1 MTGNMHTE
9 MTLIE
14 QVTSLENMMLAWRKL
29 ERAFNYGDVWYDE
42 LLIAEFKM
50 NLVEHLREL
59 ADSIKSREYKMQS
72 IRPIP
77 FPKGGED
84 ENGELKVRQSFF
96 IDFRD
101 QLVWMAVSN
110 VIGHV
115 FDRKMPAWSYGN
127 RLYVSMWM
135 EKSEDGT
142 KVWKVGNYRNTSRN
156 FYRKWTQSWPLM
168 RRRIT
173 ASLKMMAGLKKE
185 ELDTTEKQTQ
195 EDNTSLSENQ
205 KYLQLAYLEEG
216 YFEKRDKP
224 LPQLYWAGVDL
235 TKFYQ
240 QVKLS
245 AVKDEML
252 KGIGTYRPNDHT
264 LDELI
269 TVLCSFEV
277 DYHDYE
283 YVGGEGDLKTMQLEL
298 GQQFEG
304 LPTGLIV
311 AGFLANI
318 YMLEIDATVNRALE
332 TNREVIHFRYVDD
345 HVIIATSPEILFEW
359 TAWYQK
365 LLSLYGLV
373 VNIEKLA
380 PEVISKVLPERKDD
394 QGGIL
399 IADYADDL
407 LPAICD
413 GAAIDPFFPTP
424 LMTQTLQKVS
434 QLQGMNLNMLS
445 TKEFAIVFS
454 ELQSLLVADLSEQEI
469 KKSTRIS
476 FACTMLSRL
485 IVDGEVD
492 YEAVKRFRLAWLN
505 WLETEYKMMKEGI
518 EKRVPLHGI
527 DTIEKLEVLV
537 KRCTQIVFDGV
548 EHIDTEALK
557 RDYPFI
563 GQHLW
568 PLEKLS
574 KTLTAGEDLTKSK
587 ERQVFNMLK
596 HALDDVPDKVRVWI
610 RAMGYCVKHQPQ
622 QIKRLYEKLNE
633 YEQNK
638 KLHQLSVEYLR
649 GLLDLLR
656 ADHIIRATYRLV
668 TDDYQYNRQKDQDMF
683 FLKEVFKVR
692 STNGKLFI
700 SKDAQQMIG
709 KATAF
714 YNLFA
719 AKIGLALAPEEE
731 DFFNSVENYHHSN
744 CLDSTFW
751 LLWVV
756 SKLKYWKRDERPV
769 ITETMK
775 EHFGEARPESPYYK
789 AFFMAYLREI
799 CLTEMAELTLPQD
812 LSGNVEWNNDEM
824 KYVLLH
830 LPRAKK
836 LQKKMLT
843 EHDKKAITPINRSK
857 LKISVTRWI
866 EDVNEMTDK
875 DCRRSLMDS
884 ELLAVMMELAII
896 KAINKEGEKF
906 DAVIPHPDNFRF
918 EKEDILETDW
928 NEILG
933 KINRGQTLSAE
944 YFPNKSLKGDSYC
957 YPALLDSSLP
967 KALTLCYGLGL
978 IFLQLLSK
986 RTILPWTL
994 NTQEAGYEWQRILHD
1009 LQGKGQISSLNYRIV
1024 YACLSPRQ
1032 RENWRLS
1039 RIMLDDYVE
1048 ETFMDNP
1055 RIQTILALEKE
1066 LQRSLKSLKDNLI
1079 SVANEEHRQLIVID
1093 LL

>member
-1 MTGNMHTE
+1 MTANTHTE
-9 MTLIE
+9 MNLID

-29 ERAFNYGDVWYDE
+29 ERVFNYGDVWYDE

-59 ADSIKSREYKMQS
+59 ALSIKNGEYRMQP

-77 FPKGGED
+77 FPKGGTDKE
-84 ENGELKVRQSFF
+84 GKLKVRQSFF

-101 QLVWMAVSN
+101 QLVWMAVCN

-173 ASLKMMAGLKKE
+173 ASLKMLAGLKKE

-195 EDNTSLSENQ
+195 EDNTALSENQ
-205 KYLQLAYLEEG
+205 KYLQLAYLEDG

-224 LPQLYWAGVDL
+224 LPQLYWAGIDL

-245 AVKDEML
+245 AVKDEIL
-252 KGIGTYRPNDHT
+252 KGIGTYRSNDHT

-283 YVGGEGDLKTMQLEL
+283 YVGGEDDLKTMQLEL

-318 YMLEIDATVNRALE
+318 YMLEIDATVSRAME
-332 TNREVIHFRYVDD
+332 TNRDVIHFRYVDD

-365 LLSLYGLV
+365 LLRQYGLE

-380 PEVISKVLPERKDD
+380 PEDISNVLPECKDD
-394 QGGIL
+394 QGGIF
-399 IADYADDL
+399 IADYEDVL

-445 TKEFAIVFS
+445 AKEFAIVFS

-492 YEAVKRFRLAWLN
+492 YEAVKRFRLEWIN
-505 WLETEYKMMKEGI
+505 WLETEYKVLKERI
-518 EKRVPLHGI
+518 EKHAPLHDI
-527 DTIEKLEVLV
+527 DTMAKLDALV

-557 RDYPFI
+557 KEYPFI
-563 GQHLW
+563 EQHLW

-574 KTLTAGEDLTKSK
+574 KTLTAGEELTRSK
-587 ERQVFNMLK
+587 ERQIFNMLM

-622 QIKRLYEKLNE
+622 QIVKLYVKLSQ
-633 YEQNK
+633 YENK
-638 KLHQLSVEYLR
+638 KLHPLSVEYLR

-656 ADHIIRATYRLV
+656 ADHVIRATYRLV
-668 TDDYQYNRQKDQDMF
+668 TDDYQYSRQKNQDIV
-683 FLKEVFKVR
+683 FLKEVFKVKQ
-692 STNGKLFI
+692 TNGKLFI
-700 SKDAQQMIG
+700 SKDAQRMMR

-719 AKIGLALAPEEE
+719 TNLGLKLAPEEE
-731 DFFNSVENYHHSN
+731 YFFNSVENYHHCN

-751 LLWVV
+751 MLWVV
-756 SKLKYWKRDERPV
+756 SKLKYWKRDERSV

-775 EHFGEARPESPYYK
+775 EYFGEAKPESPYYK
-789 AFFMAYLREI
+789 TFFMTYLREV
-799 CLTEMAELTLPQD
+799 CLTDATELALPQN
-812 LSGNVEWNNDEM
+812 LSGNVEWNNDEL

-830 LPRAKK
+830 LPKAKK

-843 EHDKKAITPINRSK
+843 ERDKNAITPIPKNK
-857 LKISVTRWI
+857 QKINVTRWI
-866 EDVNEMTDK
+866 EDVNGMTNK
-875 DCRRSLMDS
+875 DSRRSLMYS
-884 ELLAVMMELAII
+884 ELLAVLMALAII
-896 KAINKEGEKF
+896 KAINKQGEKF
-906 DAVIPHPDNFRF
+906 ETVIPHPDNFRF
-918 EKEDILETDW
+918 DKDDILQTDW
-928 NEILG
+928 NVILG
-933 KINRGQTLSAE
+933 KISKEQTLRAE

-967 KALTLCYGLGL
+967 KPLTLCYGLGL

-994 NTQEAGYEWQRILHD
+994 NTQEAGYDWQRILHD

-1055 RIQTILALEKE
+1055 RIQTILDLEKE
-1066 LQRSLKSLKDNLI
+1066 LQRSLKSLRGNLI

>member
-1 MTGNMHTE
+1 MHTE
-9 MTLIE
+9 MNLIE

-59 ADSIKSREYKMQS
+59 AVSIKNGEYKMQP

-77 FPKGGED
+77 FPKGGKD
-84 ENGELKVRQSFF
+84 ENDELKVRQSFF

-101 QLVWMAVSN
+101 QLVWMAVCN

-135 EKSEDGT
+135 EKGEDGT

-173 ASLKMMAGLKKE
+173 ASLKMMAGIKKE

-195 EDNTSLSENQ
+195 EDNTALSESQ

-224 LPQLYWAGVDL
+224 LSQLYWAGIDL

-240 QVKLS
+240 QVKLTI
-245 AVKDEML
+245 VKNVIL
-252 KGIGTYRPNDHT
+252 KGLQTYARDDNT
-264 LDELI
+264 INGLI
-269 TVLCSFEV
+269 MALCGFEV
-277 DYHDYE
+277 DYCDYT
-283 YVGGEGDLKTMQLEL
+283 YSGGDDDLKAMQLER
-298 GQQFEG
+298 GQKFEG

-318 YMLEIDATVNRALE
+318 YMLEIDTEVSKALE
-332 TNREVIHFRYVDD
+332 ANREVIHFRYVDD
-345 HVIIATSPEILFEW
+345 HVIIATSPEMLFKW

-365 LLSLYGLV
+365 LLSQYGLE

-380 PEVISKVLPERKDD
+380 PECVSRNLSEVEHD
-394 QGGIL
+394 QGGVF
-399 IADYADDL
+399 IADYEDEL
-407 LPAICD
+407 LPAMRD
-413 GAAIDPFFPTP
+413 EAAIDPFFPTP

-445 TKEFAIVFS
+445 AKEFAIVFS

-492 YEAVKRFRLAWLN
+492 YEAVKRFRLEWLN

-518 EKRVPLHGI
+518 EKQAPLHDI
-527 DTIEKLEVLV
+527 DTTVKLDELV

-557 RDYPFI
+557 KEYPFVE
-563 GQHLW
+563 QHLW

-574 KTLTAGEDLTKSK
+574 KTLTAGDELTRSK
-587 ERQVFNMLK
+587 ERQIFNMLM

-622 QIKRLYEKLNE
+622 QIVKLYVKLSQ
-633 YEQNK
+633 YENK
-638 KLHQLSVEYLR
+638 KLHPLSVEYLR

-668 TDDYQYNRQKDQDMF
+668 TDDYQYSRQKNQDMI

-700 SKDAQQMIG
+700 SKDAQQMMR

-719 AKIGLALAPEEE
+719 ANMGLELAPEEE
-731 DFFNSVENYHHSN
+731 YFFNSVEKYHHCN

-751 LLWVV
+751 LSWVV
-756 SKLKYWKRDERPV
+756 SKLKYWKRDERPI

-775 EHFGEARPESPYYK
+775 EYCCEAKPGSPYYK
-789 AFFMAYLREI
+789 TFFMTYLREV
-799 CLTEMAELTLPQD
+799 CLTDATELALPQE
-812 LSGNVEWNNDEM
+812 LSGNVEWNNDEL

-830 LPRAKK
+830 LPKAKK
-836 LQKKMLT
+836 LQSKMLT
-843 EHDKKAITPINRSK
+843 ERDKKAITPIPKNK
-857 LKISVTRWI
+857 QKISVTRWI
-866 EDVNEMTDK
+866 EEVNGMTNK
-875 DCRRSLMDS
+875 DNRRSLMYS
-884 ELLAVMMELAII
+884 ELLAVMMVLAII
-896 KAINKEGEKF
+896 KAINKQGEKF
-906 DAVIPHPDNFRF
+906 EAVIPHPDNFRF
-918 EKEDILETDW
+918 EREDILQTDW

-933 KINRGQTLSAE
+933 KISKEQTLRAE

-967 KALTLCYGLGL
+967 KPLTLCYGLGL

-986 RTILPWTL
+986 HTILPWTL
-994 NTQEAGYEWQRILHD
+994 NTQEAGYDWQRILHD

-1039 RIMLDDYVE
+1039 RIMTDDYVE

-1055 RIQTILALEKE
+1055 KIQTILDLEKE
-1066 LQRSLKSLKDNLI
+1066 LRCSLKSLRDNLI

>member
-1 MTGNMHTE
+1 MTANMHTE
-9 MTLIE
+9 MNLIE

-50 NLVEHLREL
+50 NLVENLRDL
-59 ADSIKSREYKMQS
+59 AVSIKSGEYRMQP

-77 FPKGGED
+77 FPKGGEE

-101 QLVWMAVSN
+101 QLVWMAVCN

-135 EKSEDGT
+135 EKNKDGI

-185 ELDTTEKQTQ
+185 ELDSTEKQTQ
-195 EDNTSLSENQ
+195 DDNTALSENQ
-205 KYLQLAYLEEG
+205 KYLQLAYLEED
-216 YFEKRDKP
+216 YFKKRDKP
-224 LPQLYWAGVDL
+224 LLQLYWTGIDL

-245 AVKDEML
+245 VAKDIIL
-252 KGIGTYRPNDHT
+252 NGLRHYAPKDDSVDR
-264 LDELI
+264 LI

-277 DYHDYE
+277 DYSDYNYE
-283 YVGGEGDLKTMQLEL
+283 GGADDLETMQLER

-318 YMLEIDATVNRALE
+318 YMLEIDAEVSKALE
-332 TNREVIHFRYVDD
+332 DNREVIHFRYVDD

-365 LLSLYGLV
+365 LLSQYGLE

-380 PEVISKVLPERKDD
+380 PEAILKVLPKRKDD

-445 TKEFAIVFS
+445 TKEYAIVFS

-505 WLETEYKMMKEGI
+505 WLETEYKRMKEGI
-518 EKRVPLHGI
+518 DKHVPLYKI
-527 DTIEKLEVLV
+527 DTTAKLDALV

-563 GQHLW
+563 EQHLW

-587 ERQVFNMLK
+587 ERQVFNMLM

-622 QIKRLYEKLNE
+622 QIVKLYDKLDA
-633 YEQNK
+633 YENK
-638 KLHQLSVEYLR
+638 KLHPLSVEYLR

-656 ADHIIRATYRLV
+656 ADHIIRATYRIV
-668 TDDYQYNRQKDQDMF
+668 TDDYQYRRQKNQDII
-683 FLKEVFKVR
+683 FLKKVFNVKP
-692 STNGKLFI
+692 SNGKLFI
-700 SKDAQQMIG
+700 SKDAQQMMG

-719 AKIGLALAPEEE
+719 TKAGLALAPEDEY
-731 DFFNSVENYHHSN
+731 FFNSVENYHHCN

-756 SKLKYWKRDERPV
+756 SKLKYWKRDERLI

-775 EHFGEARPESPYYK
+775 EYFGEAKSESPYYK
-789 AFFMAYLREI
+789 AFFMAYLREV
-799 CLTEMAELTLPQD
+799 CLTDMTELTLPQG
-812 LSGNVEWNNDEM
+812 LSGNVEWNNDEL
-824 KYVLLH
+824 KYILLH
-830 LPRAKK
+830 LPKAKK

-843 EHDKKAITPINRSK
+843 EHDKKVITPTNRSK

-866 EDVNEMTDK
+866 EEVNSMSDK
-875 DCRRSLMDS
+875 DNRRSLMYS
-884 ELLAVMMELAII
+884 ELLAVMMELALI
-896 KAINKEGEKF
+896 KTIKNEGENF
-906 DAVIPHPDNFRF
+906 EAVIPHPDNFRF
-918 EKEDILETDW
+918 EKEDILLTDW

-933 KINRGQTLSAE
+933 KINKELPLKAE
-944 YFPNKSLKGDSYC
+944 YFPNKSLNGDSYC

-967 KALTLCYGLGL
+967 KSLTLCYGLGL

-994 NTQEAGYEWQRILHD
+994 NTQEAGYDWQRILHD

-1039 RIMLDDYVE
+1039 RIMTDDYVE

-1055 RIQTILALEKE
+1055 KIQTILDLEKE
-1066 LQRSLKSLKDNLI
+1066 LQRSLKSLRDNLI

>member
-1 MTGNMHTE
+1 M
-9 MTLIE
+9 E

-50 NLVEHLREL
+50 NLVEHLREM
-59 ADSIKSREYKMQS
+59 ADSIKNGEYKMQS

-84 ENGELKVRQSFF
+84 GNGELKVRQSFF

-101 QLVWMAVSN
+101 QLAWMAVCN
-110 VIGHV
+110 VIGYV

-135 EKSEDGT
+135 EKHEDGN

-173 ASLKMMAGLKKE
+173 ASLKMMAGLKKDDFDDQE
-185 ELDTTEKQTQ
+185 RQTQ
-195 EDNTSLSENQ
+195 KDNTELTESQ
-205 KYLQLAYLEEG
+205 KHLQLAYLEEG
-216 YFEKRDKP
+216 YFEERPTP
-224 LPQLYWAGVDL
+224 LSQLYWAGIDL

-245 AVKDEML
+245 IVKDVIL
-252 KGIGTYRPNDHT
+252 KELRS
-264 LDELI
+264 LDDNTINGLI
-269 TVLCSFEV
+269 SALCDFEV
-277 DYHDYE
+277 DYSDYNYE
-283 YVGGEGDLKTMQLEL
+283 GGDDDLKTMQLE
-298 GQQFEG
+298 GRPRFEG

-318 YMLEIDATVNRALE
+318 FMLDIDEEVNKALE
-332 TNREVIHFRYVDD
+332 TNHNVIHFRYVDD

-365 LLSLYGLV
+365 LLDHYELE

-380 PEVISKVLPERKDD
+380 PERIAETFEGKERD
-394 QGGIL
+394 QGGIF
-399 IADYADDL
+399 IADYEDDL
-407 LPAICD
+407 IPVLVDAS
-413 GAAIDPFFPTP
+413 AIDPFFPTP

-434 QLQGMNLNMLS
+434 QLQGTNLNLLS

-492 YEAVKRFRLAWLN
+492 YEAVKRFRLEWIN
-505 WLETEYKMMKEGI
+505 WIEAEYKKMKEGI
-518 EKRVPLHGI
+518 EKHAPLYGI
-527 DTIEKLEVLV
+527 DTEDKLDTLI
-537 KRCTQIVFDGV
+537 KRCMLIVFDGI
-548 EHIDTEALK
+548 EEIDTEALK
-557 RDYPFI
+557 KEYSFVE
-563 GQHLW
+563 HYVL
-568 PLEKLS
+568 PLEKLR
-574 KTLTAGEDLTKSK
+574 KKLAEGEKLTQSK
-587 ERQVFNMLK
+587 ERQVFNMLM

-610 RAMGYCVKHQPQ
+610 RVMGYCVKHQPQ
-622 QIKRLYEKLNE
+622 QIRKLYVKLSQYEKE
-633 YEQNK
+633 E
-638 KLHQLSVEYLR
+638 KLHSLSVEYLR

-656 ADHIIRATYRLV
+656 ADHVIRATYRLV
-668 TDDYQYNRQKDQDMF
+668 TDEYQYSRQKKQDII
-683 FLKEVFKVR
+683 FLKEVFKVK
-692 STNGKLFI
+692 SISGKLFI
-700 SKDAQQMIG
+700 SNDAQLIMR

-719 AKIGLALAPEEE
+719 VRLGLELAAEEE
-731 DFFNSVENYHHSN
+731 WYFNSVEEYHHCNS
-744 CLDSTFW
+744 LDSTYW

-769 ITETMK
+769 ITDSMK
-775 EHFGEARPESPYYK
+775 EFFREAKTESPYYK
-789 AFFMAYLREI
+789 TFFMTYLREV
-799 CLTEMAELTLPQD
+799 CLTGNKELVLPTE
-812 LSGNVEWNNDEM
+812 LSGDVNWNNDELR
-824 KYVLLH
+824 YILLH
-830 LPRAKK
+830 LPKAKK
-836 LQKKMLT
+836 LQSKMLT
-843 EHDKKAITPINRSK
+843 EKDKKSITPNSRSK
-857 LKISVTRWI
+857 LKVNVTRWI
-866 EDVNEMTDK
+866 EMVNGLTNK
-875 DCRRSLMDS
+875 DRNYSLLYS
-884 ELLAVMMELAII
+884 ELLAVVIELSII
-896 KAINKEGEKF
+896 EAVEKQGEGLNN
-906 DAVIPHPDNFRF
+906 VVPHPDNFRF
-918 EKEDILETDW
+918 FKDEVWKTDW
-928 NEILG
+928 NTILG
-933 KINRGQTLSAE
+933 KINKEETLLAE
-944 YFPNKSLKGDSYC
+944 YFPNKALKGESYC
-957 YPALLDSSLP
+957 YPALLDRSLP
-967 KALTLCYGLGL
+967 KYLTLCYGLGL

-994 NTQEAGYEWQRILHD
+994 NTQEAGYDWQRILHD

-1032 RENWRLS
+1032 RENWRL
-1039 RIMLDDYVE
+1039 RNMLVDEYIE
-1048 ETFMDNP
+1048 ETFMDKP
-1055 RIQTILALEKE
+1055 RIQTIDDLKNE
-1066 LQRSLKSLKDNLI
+1066 LKKSLKSLKENLI
-1079 SVANEEHRQLIVID
+1079 SVPNEEHRQLIVMD

>member
-1 MTGNMHTE
+1 MTANMHTE
-9 MTLIE
+9 MNLIK

-50 NLVEHLREL
+50 NLVENLRGL
-59 ADSIKSREYKMQS
+59 AVSIKNGEYRMQP

-101 QLVWMAVSN
+101 QLVWMAVCN

-135 EKSEDGT
+135 EKGEDGI

-185 ELDTTEKQTQ
+185 ELDSTEKQTQ
-195 EDNTSLSENQ
+195 DDNTALSENQ

-216 YFEKRDKP
+216 YFKKRDKP
-224 LPQLYWAGVDL
+224 LLQLYWTGIDL

-245 AVKDEML
+245 VAKDIIL
-252 KGIGTYRPNDHT
+252 NGLRHYAPKDDSVDR
-264 LDELI
+264 LI

-277 DYHDYE
+277 DYSDYNYE
-283 YVGGEGDLKTMQLEL
+283 GGADDLKTMQLERD
-298 GQQFEG
+298 QQFEG

-318 YMLEIDATVNRALE
+318 YMLEIDAEVSKALE
-332 TNREVIHFRYVDD
+332 GNREVIHFRYVDD

-365 LLSLYGLV
+365 LLNEYGLE
-373 VNIEKLA
+373 VNMDKLA
-380 PEVISKVLPERKDD
+380 PEKITQNLPAVEHD
-394 QGGIL
+394 QGGVF
-399 IADYADDL
+399 IADYEDIL
-407 LPAICD
+407 VPAIRD

-434 QLQGMNLNMLS
+434 QLQGMNLNMVS
-445 TKEFAIVFS
+445 AKEFAIVFS

-492 YEAVKRFRLAWLN
+492 YESVKRFRLEWLN
-505 WLETEYKMMKEGI
+505 WLETEYKRMKEGI
-518 EKRVPLHGI
+518 DKDVPLYDI
-527 DTIEKLEVLV
+527 DTAAKLDALV
-537 KRCTQIVFDGV
+537 KQCTLIVFDGV
-548 EHIDTEALK
+548 EQINTEVLK
-557 RDYPFI
+557 KEYPFVKP
-563 GQHLW
+563 HLR
-568 PLEKLS
+568 PLEQLS
-574 KTLTAGEDLTKSK
+574 KTLTAGEQLTKSK
-587 ERQVFNMLK
+587 ERQIFNMLM

-622 QIKRLYEKLNE
+622 QIVKLYDKLDA
-633 YEQNK
+633 YENK
-638 KLHQLSVEYLR
+638 KLHPLSVEYLR

-656 ADHIIRATYRLV
+656 ADHIIRSTYRIV
-668 TDDYQYNRQKDQDMF
+668 TDDYQYRRQKNQDII
-683 FLKEVFKVR
+683 FLKKVFNVKP
-692 STNGKLFI
+692 TNGKLFI
-700 SKDAQQMIG
+700 SKDAQQMMG

-719 AKIGLALAPEEE
+719 TKAGLSLAPEEE
-731 DFFNSVENYHHSN
+731 FFFSSVENYHHCN

-756 SKLKYWKRDERPV
+756 SKLKYWKRDERLI

-775 EHFGEARPESPYYK
+775 EYFGEAKSESPYYK
-789 AFFMAYLREI
+789 AFFMAYLREV
-799 CLTEMAELTLPQD
+799 CLTDTTELTLPQG
-812 LSGNVEWNNDEM
+812 LSNNVEWNNDEL
-824 KYVLLH
+824 KYILLH
-830 LPRAKK
+830 LPKAKK
-836 LQKKMLT
+836 LQKKMLK
-843 EHDKKAITPINRSK
+843 ECDKKVITPINRSK
-857 LKISVTRWI
+857 KKISVTRWI
-866 EDVNEMTDK
+866 EEVNSMANK
-875 DCRRSLMDS
+875 DDRQSLMYS
-884 ELLAVMMELAII
+884 ELLAVMMELALI
-896 KAINKEGEKF
+896 KTIKNEGENF
-906 DAVIPHPDNFRF
+906 EAVIPHPDNFRF
-918 EKEDILETDW
+918 EKEDILRTDW

-933 KINRGQTLSAE
+933 KINKELPLKAE
-944 YFPNKSLKGDSYC
+944 YFTNKSLKGDSYC

-967 KALTLCYGLGL
+967 KSLTLCYGLGL

-994 NTQEAGYEWQRILHD
+994 NTQEAGYDWQRILHD
-1009 LQGKGQISSLNYRIV
+1009 LQGKGQISSLNYRII

-1039 RIMLDDYVE
+1039 RIMTDDYVE

-1055 RIQTILALEKE
+1055 KIQTILDLEKE
-1066 LQRSLKSLKDNLI
+1066 LQRSLKSLRDNLI